1 MKVIDTYNAMVGA
14 AVAVLSYVLGPH
26 WFLFALFLGLNIIDW
41 LTGWIK
47 AKITGSESSKTGL
60 IVILKK
66 FAYWMVVIASFSLS
80 AAFVEVGKIIDMN
93 LGVTTLLGWFVLA
106 SFLVNEG
113 RSICENFVEM
123 GVEVPKVLV
132 KGLQVAN
139 KVVNQEDDNE

>member
-1 MKVIDTYNAMVGA
+1 
-14 AVAVLSYVLGPH
+14 
-26 WFLFALFLGLNIIDW
+26 
-41 LTGWIK
+41 
-47 AKITGSESSKTGL
+47 
-60 IVILKK
+60 
-66 FAYWMVVIASFSLS
+66 MVVIASFSLS